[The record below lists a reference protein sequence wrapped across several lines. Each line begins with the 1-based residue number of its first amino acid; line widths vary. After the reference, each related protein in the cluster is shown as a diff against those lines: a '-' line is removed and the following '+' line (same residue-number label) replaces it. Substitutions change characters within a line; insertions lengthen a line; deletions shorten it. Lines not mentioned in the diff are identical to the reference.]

1 MTFYQILWTFF
12 IYSFVGWCCE
22 VAFAACKTGQFV
34 NRGFLFGPLCPIYG
48 FGVVAALLLIE
59 PIREHWL
66 QAYLVAVLVPTVIEY
81 FVGWAA
87 MKLLHTRLW
96 DYSRMPLNV
105 GGHVCLLFSL
115 VWGVGCLAVV
125 YLVQPLVLKL
135 LAPLPVPVGWVL
147 LALFG
152 ATALADLILTAIEAA
167 KIPKRLQALE
177 EMERG
182 LRRIS
187 DGIGAGLSGRTLE
200 LWEKGQ
206 EKFSTQKWDELLGT
220 LGSRKQEFLAQRDEM
235 LEKYHAFLEKPSRGY
250 ARLLKAFPHLQQTEA
265 HRRLSMGYPS
275 PKDERD
281 MILRRQEGNPLLQI
295 RPVLSL
301 GQLTEL
307 QDQAAGV
314 YIQAELVDYVVRLAG
329 ATRSHPAILRGAS
342 PRATLSVTAM
352 AKSIAFLNGRDYV
365 IPSDIQTVFCET
377 VAHRLLL
384 EPSAEARGRTARDIL
399 EEILKAAAAP
409 KVS

>member
-135 LAPLPVPVGWVL
+135 LAPLPEPVGW
-147 LALFG
+147 G
-152 ATALADLILTAIEAA
+152 
-167 KIPKRLQALE
+167 
-177 EMERG
+177 
-182 LRRIS
+182 
-187 DGIGAGLSGRTLE
+187 
-200 LWEKGQ
+200 
-206 EKFSTQKWDELLGT
+206 
-220 LGSRKQEFLAQRDEM
+220 
-235 LEKYHAFLEKPSRGY
+235 
-250 ARLLKAFPHLQQTEA
+250 
-265 HRRLSMGYPS
+265 
-275 PKDERD
+275 
-281 MILRRQEGNPLLQI
+281 
-295 RPVLSL
+295 
-301 GQLTEL
+301 
-307 QDQAAGV
+307 AAGS
-314 YIQAELVDYVVRLAG
+314 LWGNCPCRFDPDG
-329 ATRSHPAILRGAS
+329 H
-342 PRATLSVTAM
+342 
-352 AKSIAFLNGRDYV
+352 
-365 IPSDIQTVFCET
+365 
-377 VAHRLLL
+377 
-384 EPSAEARGRTARDIL
+384 
-399 EEILKAAAAP
+399 
-409 KVS
+409 

>member
-1 MTFYQILWTFF
+1 MQYAQQIMGEVRKAVVGKDRVLLWSLATILARGHILLEDIPGVGKTTLALAFSRALGLTYGRVQCTPDVLPSDVTGYSVYNKETGAMTYQPGAVLCNLFLAD
-12 IYSFVGWCCE
+12 E
-22 VAFAACKTGQFV
+22 L
-34 NRGFLFGPLCPIYG
+34 NR
-48 FGVVAALLLIE
+48 ATSRTQSALLE
-59 PIREHWL
+59 AMEEGQVTVDGQTHPIP
-66 QAYLVAVLVPTVIEY
+66 QPFTVI
-81 FVGWAA
+81 A
-87 MKLLHTRLW
+87 TQ
-96 DYSRMPLNV
+96 N
-105 GGHVCLLFSL
+105 
-115 VWGVGCLAVV
+115 
-125 YLVQPLVLKL
+125 
-135 LAPLPVPVGWVL
+135 PVGAAGTQL
-147 LALFG
+147 LPDSQMDRF
-152 ATALADLILTAIEAA
+152 TI
-167 KIPKRLQALE
+167 
-177 EMERG
+177 
-182 LRRIS
+182 
-187 DGIGAGLSGRTLE
+187 
-200 LWEKGQ
+200 
-206 EKFSTQKWDELLGT
+206 
-220 LGSRKQEFLAQRDEM
+220 
-235 LEKYHAFLEKPSRGY
+235 
-250 ARLLKAFPHLQQTEA
+250 
-265 HRRLSMGYPS
+265 RLSMGYPS

>member
-66 QAYLVAVLVPTVIEY
+66 QAYLVAVLFPTVIEY

-135 LAPLPVPVGWVL
+135 LAPLPEPVGWVL

-265 HRRLSMGYPS
+265 HRRLEHLRALYRQR
-275 PKDERD
+275 RD
-281 MILRRQEGNPLLQI
+281 RE
-295 RPVLSL
+295 
-301 GQLTEL
+301 
-307 QDQAAGV
+307 
-314 YIQAELVDYVVRLAG
+314 
-329 ATRSHPAILRGAS
+329 
-342 PRATLSVTAM
+342 
-352 AKSIAFLNGRDYV
+352 K
-365 IPSDIQTVFCET
+365 
-377 VAHRLLL
+377 
-384 EPSAEARGRTARDIL
+384 
-399 EEILKAAAAP
+399 
-409 KVS
+409 